1 MVAPRELDPSASAL
15 DYFGSELRR
24 LRIAAGLSQEQLGE
38 IVNYTGA
45 LVGMVEV
52 AKRCPSR
59 DFAVRCDAALG
70 GEGTLTRLWP
80 LVSRS
85 GLPSWFRDYAGL
97 EAKAVEIRTYQAQV
111 VHGLLQTEDYARAVL
126 RPARPEDLDGLTEAR
141 MKRQDILMRPCPPR
155 LWMVLDEAA
164 LRRVVGGADVM
175 RAQLLRL
182 LAYREAPNVVV
193 QVMPYS
199 EGAHAGLNGSVTLMS
214 FEELPDASY
223 SEGYAGAQIVT
234 SPNDVKVC
242 EVQYDLV
249 RAAALSPD
257 ASAALIAEIL
267 EELDGHRDGRDED
280 PLA

>member
-141 MKRQDILMRPCPPR
+141 MKRQDILTRPCPPR

-164 LRRVVGGADVM
+164 LRRVVGGADIM

-182 LAYREAPNVVV
+182 LAYREAPRLVV
-193 QVMPYS
+193 QVLPYS
-199 EGAHAGLNGSVTLMS
+199 AGAHAGLNGSFTLLS
-214 FEELPDASY
+214 FEDSPDLTY
-223 SEGYAGAQIVT
+223 SESYGGGRILTDPGEVDGCA
-234 SPNDVKVC
+234 VK
-242 EVQYDLV
+242 YDLL

-257 ASAALIAEIL
+257 DSAELIAHVL
-267 EELDGHRDGRDED
+267 EELDEHRAERDDGT
-280 PLA
+280 LA